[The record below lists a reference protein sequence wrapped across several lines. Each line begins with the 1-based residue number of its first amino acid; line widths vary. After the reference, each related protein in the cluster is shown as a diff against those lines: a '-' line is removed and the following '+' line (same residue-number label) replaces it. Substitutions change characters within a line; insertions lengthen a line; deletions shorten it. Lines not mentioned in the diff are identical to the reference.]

1 MSDKRKQSHW
11 LAGAT
16 QAFSE
21 LLGIEPDTMLVS
33 QPIPGVDLVLQAL
46 GKLFVVEYKTSSSII
61 PLKTAIEQLRKLLL
75 PIDVQAVPVI
85 CVPFMGEAGKRLSC
99 TG

>member
-21 LLGIEPDTMLVS
+21 LLGSEPNAVLVAK
-33 QPIPGVDLVLQAL
+33 PIPGVDLAL
-46 GKLFVVEYKTSSSII
+46 HT
-61 PLKTAIEQLRKLLL
+61 R
-75 PIDVQAVPVI
+75 
-85 CVPFMGEAGKRLSC
+85 
-99 TG
+99 